1 LLGAVLKRLWQ
12 ERRRDS
18 AAAADALRQAR
29 EAFEAGAVVEAAA
42 AVKQALRADP
52 REVNAYLFRAA
63 IAKRERRF
71 PAAEADYRYALGLSP
86 DSCPIRIEL
95 AAVLHQLGRFDEALQ
110 VLDDAVAIEP
120 ESVLARMNRGLMLK
134 ELARFDESEREL
146 ARACATAPGDAAAQC
161 HLASVLGDQ
170 GRDTEASA
178 IVARV
183 LDNDAANVD
192 AHWTLATLDLSSGNY
207 ATGWEHYEYRLK
219 RHDAYVRRRNLPW
232 WRPGTETAGPLL
244 VLAEQG
250 LGDEIMFSSCFGD
263 LLAQQPECLI
273 ECDARLGPLFTRS
286 FPGARIL
293 ATRDA
298 AGRAA
303 PEAHGAVAEIAAGS
317 LPLYFRRRSEDFP
330 RHQGYLCAAPERVA
344 HWGRR
349 LASLGPGLKVGVSWV
364 GGSMKTRRALRSLGL
379 AQLAPVLGSVGAN
392 FVSLQYTPCEG
403 DIASFAGA
411 TGIAVHHWPDA
422 LADYDETAAL
432 VSALDLV
439 ISVTTSIVH
448 LTGALGKPAWV
459 MVPTVA
465 EWRYARAGSSM
476 PWYPSVRLYRQV
488 VLGDWEPVVE
498 AIRSD
503 LQGLIVR
510 TGRSDS

>member
-1 LLGAVLKRLWQ
+1 
-12 ERRRDS
+12 
-18 AAAADALRQAR
+18 
-29 EAFEAGAVVEAAA
+29 
-42 AVKQALRADP
+42 
-52 REVNAYLFRAA
+52 
-63 IAKRERRF
+63 
-71 PAAEADYRYALGLSP
+71 
-86 DSCPIRIEL
+86 
-95 AAVLHQLGRFDEALQ
+95 
-110 VLDDAVAIEP
+110 
-120 ESVLARMNRGLMLK
+120 M
-134 ELARFDESEREL
+134 
-146 ARACATAPGDAAAQC
+146 
-161 HLASVLGDQ
+161 
-170 GRDTEASA
+170 
-178 IVARV
+178 VARV
-183 LDNDAANVD
+183 LDRDAANVD
-192 AHWTLATLDLSSGNY
+192 AHWTLATLDLSAGKY

-232 WRPGTETAGPLL
+232 WRSGTETAGPLL

-263 LLAQQPECLI
+263 LLEQQPECLI

-298 AGRAA
+298 AGRAP

-317 LPLYFRRRSEDFP
+317 LPLHFRRRSEDFP
-330 RHQGYLCAAPERVA
+330 RHQGYLRAAPERVA
-344 HWGRR
+344 YWRQR

-379 AQLAPVLGSVGAN
+379 AQLAPVLGSGGAN
-392 FVSLQYTPCEG
+392 FVSLQYTPCEA
-403 DIASFAGA
+403 DIASFAGT

-448 LTGALGKPAWV
+448 LAGALGKTAWV

-488 VLGDWEPVVE
+488 VLGDWGPVVE

-503 LQGLIVR
+503 LQALIAR
-510 TGRSDS
+510 TGRSGI